1 MRSGESQK
9 IIAELNRGERITDD
23 EIMLTFPE
31 GTDISLAMR
40 LVTER
45 YAVDELRIYEPSLN
59 DIFVSYAGD
68 DHQKADKE
76 GQQ

>member
-1 MRSGESQK
+1 
-9 IIAELNRGERITDD
+9 
-23 EIMLTFPE
+23 MLTFPE